1 MAVTRP
7 DAEQRRW
14 KLDPAEVAPELREN
28 FLVRYLAS
36 LTPEQE
42 AALDAALALDEAA
55 VALDEA
61 ELDDADE

>member
-1 MAVTRP
+1 MTLPSKSKRLRP
-7 DAEQRRW
+7 RW
-14 KLDPAEVAPELREN
+14 KLDPAEVPGELREN

-42 AALDAALALDEAA
+42 TELDAA
-55 VALDEA
+55 VALDEG